1 MKQPWKLP
9 KYPLLHAASTVLILA
24 AIGSTL
30 AQEQTTPRVKAPD
43 FAARSLANDA
53 VPKLSALAAEKVVLL
68 NFWASWCYP
77 CLLEMPEFE
86 KLHAQFKDQGFT
98 VVAVSVYDEFEPA
111 KAFQDEHKFSFPM
124 LFDHKKEATERFFV
138 EVVPQTYLIGRDGML
153 IPIPNPKTGKAKLKV
168 NDPTIWV
175 QPETYD
181 FIAEVLQR

>member
-1 MKQPWKLP
+1 MLKASF
-9 KYPLLHAASTVLILA
+9 LHAAIVLLTLA
-24 AIGSTL
+24 PIGSAL
-30 AQEQTTPRVKAPD
+30 AQTTPRVKAPD
-43 FAARSLANDA
+43 FAARSLTADA
-53 VPKLSALAAEKVVLL
+53 EQTLSALAEDKVVLV

-77 CLLEMPEFE
+77 CLVEMPEFE
-86 KLHAQFKDQGFT
+86 KLHARFNKEGFT

-124 LFDHKKEATERFFV
+124 LFDHRKEATERFFV
-138 EVVPQTYLIGRDGML
+138 EVVPETFLIGRDGML

-181 FIAEVLQR
+181 FIAGVLQR

>member
-1 MKQPWKLP
+1 VTQVRKVLRTPFLQIAIV
-9 KYPLLHAASTVLILA
+9 LLMLA
-24 AIGSTL
+24 PIGSAL
-30 AQEQTTPRVKAPD
+30 AQTKPRVKAPD
-43 FAARSLANDA
+43 FAARSLTAGTEQ
-53 VPKLSALAAEKVVLL
+53 KLSALAADKVVLV

-77 CLLEMPEFE
+77 CLVEMPEFE
-86 KLHAQFKDQGFT
+86 KLHAQFENQGFT

-124 LFDHKKEATERFFV
+124 LFDHRKEATERFFV
-138 EVVPQTYLIGRDGML
+138 EVVPQTFLIGRDGML

-181 FIAEVLQR
+181 FIAGVLKR